1 MDTPEPLTAA
11 QAQYAAALPDAE
23 QEQFAGMSSAD
34 RDDLLAVMGWMAPA
48 LVEARQDDLAAA
60 RDVVAEQR
68 RQDDRPGGYWPR
80 NPETAPHPEL
90 ERAELDALLAA
101 DDTAI
106 DQALAAL
113 DQLLTRAARHKDL
126 ARRSRQLARVD
137 RALADPGN
145 GILKRLRELRS
156 STLRERR
163 DAGVPVEQLAREA
176 GVGTRRMFAL
186 LAEQPNQR
194 YVSPEMQT
202 ARAQVR
208 AEQTQRAAAAKAR
221 REAERT
227 ATLAQGAV
235 WAAQMLAGST
245 PATIAEREGV
255 SRQRV
260 VAAIRA
266 ANQAAETAA

>member
-23 QEQFAGMSSAD
+23 QEQFACMSSAD

-137 RALADPGN
+137 RALADPG
-145 GILKRLRELRS
+145 KRDPQAPQAAPLEHAPRAPRRRCASRAARSRSRRRNTAHVRAPRRAAQPALREPRNADGARPGPGRADPARCRRQGTPGGRAHRS
-156 STLRERR
+156 PCRGASPRPRR
-163 DAGVPVEQLAREA
+163 C
-176 GVGTRRMFAL
+176 
-186 LAEQPNQR
+186 
-194 YVSPEMQT
+194 SP
-202 ARAQVR
+202 R
-208 AEQTQRAAAAKAR
+208 
-221 REAERT
+221 
-227 ATLAQGAV
+227 
-235 WAAQMLAGST
+235 T